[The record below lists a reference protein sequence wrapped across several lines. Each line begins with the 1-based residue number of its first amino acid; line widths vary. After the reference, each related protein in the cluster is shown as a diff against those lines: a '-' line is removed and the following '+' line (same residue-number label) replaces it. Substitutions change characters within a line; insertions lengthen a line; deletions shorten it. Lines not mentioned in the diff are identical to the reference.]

1 MGNCIKTIYIEQVRL
16 DEISVLFVYDQNRSG
31 QKSVVYLF
39 HKILENKEH
48 ELPLAYLLAERGYF
62 VVLMDM
68 RGHGARVDSFDV
80 RRVYDFNHIYTDINL
95 TAKDIG
101 SVTAYLQTK
110 SKLFDLNLQN
120 ITCVGLSIGAN
131 VALCAGYMYFN
142 VTQVAALLGFYD
154 WEYSV
159 RNNLFASFRFFSVDR
174 QVIRY
179 EKVKNDIRR
188 YHPIEHYKEGITWPR
203 ILFMNGTI
211 DMAAPVDLVKKS
223 FDSLYERYAAVQK
236 QQQLTLRLYPKTGH
250 KISNQMVDDLLQWF
264 TE

>member
-1 MGNCIKTIYIEQVRL
+1 MGNCIKTIYVEQVRI
-16 DEISVLFVYDQNRSG
+16 DEISVLFVYDQNKSG
-31 QKSVVYLF
+31 QKSIVYLF

-48 ELPLAYLLAERGYF
+48 ELPLAYILAKRGYF

-68 RGHGARVDSFDV
+68 HGHGARVNSFDIS
-80 RRVYDFNHIYTDINL
+80 RVYDFNHIFTDINL

-101 SVTAYLQTK
+101 PVTAYLQTK
-110 SKLFDLNLQN
+110 NKLFDLNFQN

-142 VTQVAALLGFYD
+142 VTQVAALLGSYD

-188 YHPIEHYKEGITWPR
+188 YHPIQHYKEGITWPR

-211 DMAAPVDLVKKS
+211 DMAAPVNLVKKS

-236 QQQLTLRLYPKTGH
+236 QQQLSLRLYPKTGH

>member
-1 MGNCIKTIYIEQVRL
+1 MGNCIKTIYVEQVRI
-16 DEISVLFVYDQNRSG
+16 DEIPVLFVYDQSKSG

-68 RGHGARVDSFDV
+68 RGHGARADSFDV

-101 SVTAYLQTK
+101 PVTAYLQTK
-110 SKLFDLNLQN
+110 SRLFDLNLQN

-131 VALCAGYMYFN
+131 VALCAGS
-142 VTQVAALLGFYD
+142 YD

-174 QVIRY
+174 KVIRY

-188 YHPIEHYKEGITWPR
+188 YHPIQHYKEGITWPR

-223 FDSLYERYAAVQK
+223 FDSLYERYASVQK